1 MDRRTFLKVMG
12 AAFAA
17 RPFDASGSLLAAS
30 VQQAQAESSLPRIRL
45 IVVGADSVNL
55 QTWDAEI
62 AGWPKENVLCIDSV
76 GHIRQCLTVDSDVFP
91 QKNGWQRCCDALP
104 FLSLKK
110 AQFRTVEKEVAS
122 FIRAADWLFMVVML
136 DNAIAF
142 AACDEIAKIAKNA
155 GVLTMA
161 YVGMP
166 GSARSYPGEE
176 AVHNDRLKKYSRDA
190 IDRMLG
196 ACDLVLPDEGS
207 WSYSGWTTGH
217 HGTALDLISC
227 AIKNKE
233 HADQLTAML
242 TTAGMGFYGLG
253 ISDNVHEAIQDALDP
268 DMSYSCQD
276 SVVPF
281 THNGA
286 IIMVTSHPEVVE
298 SLRND
303 VVMALRHSP
312 ADLGGNCPFWR
323 REQKWMVITRPED
336 DFSSTDRAYFLEALS
351 IGSEKAQPPLLR
363 REPLNDG
370 HYANLC
376 SSSGSSYCHE

>member
-17 RPFDASGSLLAAS
+17 RPFDASGSLPAAS
-30 VQQAQAESSLPRIRL
+30 VQQAQAESSLTRIRL

-62 AGWPKENVLCIDSV
+62 AGWPKEGVLCIDSV

-91 QKNGWQRCCDALP
+91 QKNGWQRCCEALP
-104 FLSLKK
+104 SLGLKK
-110 AQFRTVEKEVAS
+110 AQFKTVEKEVTS
-122 FIRAADWLFMVVML
+122 FIQAADWLFMVVML
-136 DNAIAF
+136 DNAMAF

-166 GSARSYPGEE
+166 GSARSYPGED
-176 AVHNDRLKKYSRDA
+176 AVHNDLLKKYSREA

-207 WSYSGWTTGH
+207 WSYDGWTTDH
-217 HGTALDLISC
+217 HDTALDLISS
-227 AIKNKE
+227 AIESKE
-233 HADQLTAML
+233 HTDQFTAML
-242 TTAGMGFYGLG
+242 TTASMGFYGLG

-268 DMSYSCQD
+268 DMSYFRQD
-276 SVVPF
+276 NVGPF
-281 THNGA
+281 TNKGA
-286 IIMVTSHPEVVE
+286 IIMVTGHPEMVE
-298 SLRND
+298 SLKND
-303 VVMALRHSP
+303 VMIALRHPP
-312 ADLGGNCPFWR
+312 ADLGGSCPFWR
-323 REQKWMVITRPED
+323 GGQNWMVITRPEG

-351 IGSEKAQPPLLR
+351 IGSEKVQPR
-363 REPLNDG
+363 CYGES
-370 HYANLC
+370 H
-376 SSSGSSYCHE
+376 